1 MGLHGLQLYR
11 DYKQFQFLYNG
22 TSIATDASIATRRV
36 IVGCD
41 GVVGTAAGMI
51 CGGSTSYSSRT
62 TATEEYTQGSTAI
75 NVKTLTQS

>member
-1 MGLHGLQLYR
+1 MYRRGVTNGLCPLHTGDR
-11 DYKQFQFLYNG
+11 G
-22 TSIATDASIATRRV
+22 TTFGTDASIATRRV

-62 TATEEYTQGSTAI
+62 TATEEYTQGSTALNI
-75 NVKTLTQS
+75 KTVSTS